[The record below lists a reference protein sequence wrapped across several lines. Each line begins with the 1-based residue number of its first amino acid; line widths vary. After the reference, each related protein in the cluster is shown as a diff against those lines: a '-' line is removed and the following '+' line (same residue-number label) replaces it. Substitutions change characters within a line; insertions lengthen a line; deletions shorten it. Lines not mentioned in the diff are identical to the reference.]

1 MITKTISTEHGE
13 VVSNTEVIHTD
24 NGQILLHITSKLGDA
39 THEHRVTVGAED
51 GNDAISRVQHCSLCG
66 SSQEQTSVTS
76 LTEADLQA
84 TIQKHLDEKRNE
96 AAQVLAGRAK
106 VAKITGSLT

>member
-1 MITKTISTEHGE
+1 MITKSIATEHGD
-13 VVSNTEVIHTD
+13 VVSTAEVLHTD

-51 GNDAISRVQHCSLCG
+51 GKDSL
-66 SSQEQTSVTS
+66 STLS
-76 LTEADLQA
+76 EADLQ
-84 TIQKHLDEKRNE
+84 TSIQKHLDEKRAE

-106 VAKITGSLT
+106 VAKISANLV